1 MSCFLNN
8 STNTFTK
15 PLAFI
20 FKPRVNRMMLDLGH
34 IFGSLV
40 KIKRHQNQVLLFTV
54 QVSFTTT
61 RQKNARIR
69 ARAHTHVGK

>member
-1 MSCFLNN
+1 
-8 STNTFTK
+8 
-15 PLAFI
+15 
-20 FKPRVNRMMLDLGH
+20 MMLDLGH

-69 ARAHTHVGK
+69 ARARTHT